1 LRFVDVDVDELCIV
15 RDVGLPTG
23 EMTSREERKY
33 VDKSGVEGT
42 DNLHFY
48 SALARYQTNSL
59 AQEML
64 TNGESYSYGKAV
76 WRISG
81 ATRCEVLTL
90 SAWHEKEKCCK
101 VK

>member
-1 LRFVDVDVDELCIV
+1 MCMV
-15 RDVGLPTG
+15 RDTGFPTG

-64 TNGESYSYGKAV
+64 ANGESYGMAA
-76 WRISG
+76 WRRSG
-81 ATRCEVLTL
+81 ATRCEVRGARYSLGKHGMRKRNVVV
-90 SAWHEKEKCCK
+90 S
-101 VK
+101 